1 MCSSKMFAAV
11 AAVVAGSTMP
21 VLAISSEPT
30 REEFEAYK
38 KKFEK
43 FYSGSEDALRFK
55 VYKDNVATI
64 NGANAKDFSYDLG
77 INAFTDMTLDE
88 FAMNNMGMQRGLPS
102 AWGGMKHLG
111 THKYSGAALPTSV
124 DWRTKGA
131 VNPVKNQAQCG
142 SCWAFSAIGSL
153 EGAWEIATGKLVSLS
168 EQQLVDCAKSF
179 GNNGCGGGL
188 MDNAFKYAEQA
199 GMCTEDSYPYQGK
212 NNICMTNCTVAI
224 ASGDVTGFKDVESS
238 SENALMEAVAQQP
251 VSIAIEADKQVFQLY
266 KSGVLNATCGTQLDH
281 GVLVV
286 GYGTEDSQ
294 DYWLVRNSWGASWGE
309 DGYIKLLRGKAG
321 VGECGIASQP
331 SYPVVQKKG
340 SIIV

>member
-1 MCSSKMFAAV
+1 M
-11 AAVVAGSTMP
+11 
-21 VLAISSEPT
+21 
-30 REEFEAYK
+30 
-38 KKFEK
+38 K
-43 FYSGSEDALRFK
+43 FYSGSEDALRFQ
-55 VYKDNVATI
+55 VYKDNVAVITDS
-64 NGANAKDFSYDLG
+64 NAKDLSYDLG

-88 FAMNNMGMQRGLPS
+88 FAMNTMGMKQGLPS
-102 AWGGMKHLG
+102 AWGGLNHLG
-111 THKYSGAALPTSV
+111 THTYSGAALPASV
-124 DWRTKGA
+124 DWRTNGA
-131 VNPVKNQAQCG
+131 VNSVKNQAQCG
-142 SCWAFSAIGSL
+142 SCWAFSAIGAL

-212 NNICMTNCTVAI
+212 NNICMSNCTVGI
-224 ASGDVTGFKDVESS
+224 PSGDVTGFKDVESQ

-281 GVLVV
+281 GVLLV
-286 GYGTEDSQ
+286 GYGNEDNQ

-309 DGYIKLLRGKAG
+309 DGYIKLLRGKGG
-321 VGECGIASQP
+321 VGECGVASQP

-340 SIIV
+340 SIVV